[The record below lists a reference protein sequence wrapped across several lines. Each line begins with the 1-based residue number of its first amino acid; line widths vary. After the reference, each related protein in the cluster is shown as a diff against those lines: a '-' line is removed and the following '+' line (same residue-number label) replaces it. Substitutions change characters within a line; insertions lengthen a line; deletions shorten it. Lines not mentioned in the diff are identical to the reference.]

1 MFTAHASSWAKFL
14 APFITPELDKDL
26 FVKVFMTLVSN
37 KLKIEHYLKIR
48 AYLDVAE
55 YANLINSFKHA
66 AEFLAKIYE
75 ADKHFDKIKNL
86 IDSRSNIWNFDKLI
100 KPLLNVYPH
109 YCFRKIAAMTY
120 ETLNT
125 ERGRSIYEQ
134 IAKWLVLTKQLPG
147 MQQDVMILIG
157 KTYNHKPNLPAL
169 KDEMCKA
176 MVV

>member
-1 MFTAHASSWAKFL
+1 M
-14 APFITPELDKDL
+14 
-26 FVKVFMTLVSN
+26 
-37 KLKIEHYLKIR
+37 
-48 AYLDVAE
+48 AE

-125 ERGRSIYEQ
+125 ERGRSIYETNSQ
-134 IAKWLVLTKQLPG
+134 MVG
-147 MQQDVMILIG
+147 FD
-157 KTYNHKPNLPAL
+157 KTAARHATGCDDTDWQNL
-169 KDEMCKA
+169 
-176 MVV
+176 